1 MRNAD
6 LTPEQRAELDA
17 LAATSDEEIDFSDIP
32 EITDF
37 SNARRGV
44 FYEAM
49 RNGGVRPPE
58 PTGARLTDTTERG
71 LEDRIVRLLVDGRGD
86 AANAGEI
93 SERPAAYSAGWMA
106 GDPADY
112 DRGNCVDLKQ
122 LSAFLVAT
130 QPNVAA
136 ALALDSDNPTRR
148 QFLDRLKR
156 ELRNRGVIDVLRKGV
171 NHQQHHVDVFYGAP
185 TPGNTAAAARYSQ
198 NRFSVTR
205 QLRYSSDEKQRA
217 LDLALFVNGLPIAT
231 FELKNNLTKQTVDD
245 AVQQYR
251 NTRSQREDIFHV
263 GRCAVH
269 LAVDEQEVQFCTK
282 LAGKASVFLPFN
294 KGNDDGGAGN
304 PVNAGGLK
312 TDYLWRE
319 VLTPRGLTDIIEN
332 YAQKVGDAQIWPRY
346 HQLQVVRNLLSDAAA
361 NGAGKRYL
369 IQHSAGSGKSNSIAW
384 LSRQLIELSANGQP
398 IFDSILVVTD
408 RTVLDDQIYENI
420 RRFTQ
425 VRSTV
430 GHAETSAHL
439 RQLITEGKKIV
450 TTTVQKFPLIINAIT
465 NEHRGRKFAII
476 IDEAHSS
483 QGGRSAAAMNVT
495 LGNAADD
502 DDDGHFRGSD
512 QPDHR
517 KPPPAGQ
524 RQLLRLH
531 GHAQEQDA

>member
-1 MRNAD
+1 MNILFDNNTPRALRRYLTEHTVATAGEKGWAEARNGVLLDNAESEDYEILITADQSMRYQQNMARRRIAVIVLMSNRWPLVRLHTQAILEAVNTVRPGQLVEIRLRRHDSAPHTRGPAMRNAD

-17 LAATSDEEIDFSDIP
+17 LAARSDAEIDFSDIS

-49 RNGGVRPPE
+49 RNGGVWPPE

-148 QFLDRLKR
+148 QFLARLKR

-231 FELKNNLTKQTVDD
+231 FELKNNT
-245 AVQQYR
+245 
-251 NTRSQREDIFHV
+251 
-263 GRCAVH
+263 
-269 LAVDEQEVQFCTK
+269 
-282 LAGKASVFLPFN
+282 
-294 KGNDDGGAGN
+294 
-304 PVNAGGLK
+304 
-312 TDYLWRE
+312 
-319 VLTPRGLTDIIEN
+319 
-332 YAQKVGDAQIWPRY
+332 
-346 HQLQVVRNLLSDAAA
+346 
-361 NGAGKRYL
+361 
-369 IQHSAGSGKSNSIAW
+369 
-384 LSRQLIELSANGQP
+384 
-398 IFDSILVVTD
+398 
-408 RTVLDDQIYENI
+408 
-420 RRFTQ
+420 
-425 VRSTV
+425 
-430 GHAETSAHL
+430 
-439 RQLITEGKKIV
+439 
-450 TTTVQKFPLIINAIT
+450 
-465 NEHRGRKFAII
+465 
-476 IDEAHSS
+476 
-483 QGGRSAAAMNVT
+483 
-495 LGNAADD
+495 
-502 DDDGHFRGSD
+502 
-512 QPDHR
+512 
-517 KPPPAGQ
+517 
-524 RQLLRLH
+524 
-531 GHAQEQDA
+531 